1 MEVKSLAGTGP
12 AQIAQNTPTVA
23 ANAAA
28 TARVAEANKQAN
40 IKTETVTPVPSLMS
54 MKQVVESINKQLQ
67 PTAGNIEFSVDQD
80 SGKVVIKIVDKKTET
95 VLMQIPSEQ
104 ALEIAK
110 YIGKFQGLLIKEK
123 A

>member
-1 MEVKSLAGTGP
+1 M
-12 AQIAQNTPTVA
+12 
-23 ANAAA
+23 
-28 TARVAEANKQAN
+28 
-40 IKTETVTPVPSLMS
+40 
-54 MKQVVESINKQLQ
+54 
-67 PTAGNIEFSVDQD
+67 
-80 SGKVVIKIVDKKTET
+80 IKIVDKKTET

>member
-1 MEVKSLAGTGP
+1 MEVKSLAGTGS
-12 AQIAQNTPTVA
+12 AQIAQNTLTVA

-28 TARVAEANKQAN
+28 SARAAEANKQAS

-67 PTAGNIEFSVDQD
+67 PTAGNIEFSVDHD

-123 A
+123 V